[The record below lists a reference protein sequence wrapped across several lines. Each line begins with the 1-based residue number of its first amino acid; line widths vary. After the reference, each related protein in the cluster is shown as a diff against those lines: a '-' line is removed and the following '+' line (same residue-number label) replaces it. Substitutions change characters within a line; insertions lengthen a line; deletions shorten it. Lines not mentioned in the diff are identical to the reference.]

1 MNKFD
6 GTDLFRLSEGER
18 VAPRIPN
25 CLRGAVET
33 VETMKA
39 FHLAPE
45 VREQFSELQ
54 LMNFKAYF
62 GADSGILY
70 GSGIVVVVDV
80 SSSFSLSTT
89 SDRNCFVLDNRAS
102 LT

>member
-1 MNKFD
+1 
-6 GTDLFRLSEGER
+6 
-18 VAPRIPN
+18 
-25 CLRGAVET
+25 
-33 VETMKA
+33 MKA

-45 VREQFSELQ
+45 GREQFSELQ
-54 LMNFKAYF
+54 LRNFEAYF
-62 GADSGILY
+62 GSDSGIRY

-80 SSSFSLSTT
+80 SSSSSTT